1 MQNSIQME
9 LLAATAESG
18 FSLDELVFNLK
29 ELMHEKGMAGIVEL
43 ILQIL
48 DENLCMSI
56 CQHRSA
62 WTPKHC
68 CSAPR
73 HEHLDCRTRS
83 IRTSVG
89 KLQFQWRRLRCVQ
102 CGRTLLPLRSFLG
115 LEPNQA
121 KTSELEKIVVEV
133 VSEQSYRRSSKHL
146 KTIGEIPVPKS
157 TAHRWVAQSE
167 CDETDSGTE
176 TFGLLLGDGTG
187 YKRRPEKVKAINN
200 RGEVR
205 IAFGV
210 ENTGQITALG
220 AWSGESWEAIAKQI
234 HGKRDKNTPVAEML
248 VSDGERG
255 LIESLGK
262 LCGDQQRCHW
272 HGVRDL
278 NYTMWQDNAPLDER
292 KRNQRELAGIIGIE
306 LPEENFEKVGP
317 ADKAALAQAVIEAEK
332 KVDTLWKRL
341 LAKGYGE
348 ASGYVAKMSSQL
360 FSYVRRWLETGLV
373 SPRAASWI
381 ERVMREIARRL
392 KRMAFGWSEQGA
404 AKMARIILKRFTSA
418 AAWEKYWKKKL
429 RIEGNVILVLKS
441 IKAISPP
448 NMGR

>member
-18 FSLDELVFNLK
+18 FSLDELVFKLK
-29 ELMHEKGMAGIVEL
+29 EVMHKRGMAGVVEL

-48 DENLCMSI
+48 DEHLCVSL
-56 CQHRSA
+56 CQNRSA
-62 WTPKHC
+62 WTPPAC
-68 CSAPR
+68 CSEPR
-73 HEHLDCRTRS
+73 YEHLDRRTRS

-89 KLQFQWRRLRCVQ
+89 KLQFQWRRLRCTQ

-115 LEPNQA
+115 LEPHQA
-121 KTSELEKIVVEV
+121 KTSELEKTVVEV
-133 VSEQSYRRSSKHL
+133 VSEQSYRRSSQHL

-157 TAHRWVAQSE
+157 TAHRWVAQSD
-167 CDETDSGTE
+167 CDETDSGIG

-187 YKRRPEKVKAINN
+187 YKRRPDESKAINN

-234 HGKRDKNTPVAEML
+234 RGKRDKNTPVAEML

-262 LCGDQQRCHW
+262 LCDDQQRCHW
-272 HGVRDL
+272 HGVRDV
-278 NYTMWQDNAPLDER
+278 NYTMWQDNAPLNER
-292 KRNQRELAGIIGIE
+292 KETQQELAGIIGIE
-306 LPEENFEKVGP
+306 LPEEDFDKVSP
-317 ADKAALAQAVIEAEK
+317 DDKAALAQAVAEAEQ
-332 KVDTLWKRL
+332 KVDALWKRL
-341 LAKGYGE
+341 LTKGYSE
-348 ASGYVAKMSSQL
+348 ASSYVAKMSGQL

-418 AAWEKYWKKKL
+418 TAWEKYWKKKL
-429 RIEGNVILVLKS
+429 RIEGNVILVLRS
-441 IKAISPP
+441 IKTVSPP